1 VTPESPP
8 LTAADRGVA
17 PAVGKA
23 LEAGIVVLFI
33 AMLTTTL
40 FGGVVPTAKD
50 AAADEVGERTLQH
63 AAGSIERAIP
73 PAGANGTVE
82 RRVSLPDGIR
92 SRGYRITAA
101 NGSLRLV
108 HPSASVGGTTPLVL
122 PDNVR
127 AVRGNLTDD
136 GAVVRVEPHPDG
148 GVVVILEEGST

>member
-1 VTPESPP
+1 MTRQPSTDG
-8 LTAADRGVA
+8 TAARGVA

-73 PAGANGTVE
+73 PAGANATVE
-82 RRVSLPDGIR
+82 HRVSLPESIR

-101 NGSLRLV
+101 NGSLALV
-108 HPSASVGGTTPLVL
+108 HPSGSVGSRTPLVL
-122 PDNVR
+122 PGHVR
-127 AVRGNLTDD
+127 EVQGNWTDD
-136 GAVVRVEPHPDG
+136 GAVVHVEPHPDG
-148 GVVVILEEGST
+148 GLVVILAEGST

>member
-8 LTAADRGVA
+8 AAAADRGVA

-73 PAGANGTVE
+73 PAGANATVE
-82 RRVSLPDGIR
+82 RRVSLPESIR
-92 SRGYRITAA
+92 SRGYRITA
-101 NGSLRLV
+101 NNESLALV
-108 HPSASVGGTTPLVL
+108 HPSGAVGSNTPLVL
-122 PDNVR
+122 PDHVR
-127 AVRGNLTDD
+127 DVRGSWTDAD
-136 GAVVRVEPHPDG
+136 ALVSVEPHPDG
-148 GVVVILEEGST
+148 GVVVVLTEGSA